1 MEGDLTRTD
10 AQLLSHLDDPDLWL
24 VRSNSG
30 SLLTRSVTLRHAL
43 RQARGLLAMGILPST
58 IVKEPKDQVV
68 VSVDQIC
75 RLWHCL

>member
-1 MEGDLTRTD
+1 MEGELIRTD

-24 VRSNSG
+24 VRSYSG

-43 RQARGLLAMGILPST
+43 RQARGLLALGILPAT

-68 VSVDQIC
+68 VSTEQIS
-75 RLWHCL
+75 RLWQRL